1 MSTHP
6 NYIHFCL
13 LLTQT
18 QAQLA
23 RKWDQA
29 LSAHGIS
36 FTEFMILHSLHQAPN
51 HQLRRVDLA
60 EQVSLTAS
68 GVTRL
73 LAPMEKIGLVQKE
86 TNQRDA
92 RVSLVKI
99 TPTGQQILQDATLSL
114 QDRATGLLSA
124 MNLTP
129 LKNLLNQLQ
138 PT

>member
-1 MSTHP
+1 MPAPQH
-6 NYIHFCL
+6 YIEFCL
-13 LLTQT
+13 TLTQT

-23 RKWDQA
+23 RRWDRA

-36 FTEFMILHSLHQAPN
+36 FTEFMLLQALAQAPQQ
-51 HQLRRVDLA
+51 QLKRVDLA

-99 TPTGQQILQDATLSL
+99 TPAGSRILQDATTSL
-114 QDRATGLLSA
+114 NDRAPELLGS

-129 LKNLLNQLQ
+129 LKNLLNQL
-138 PT
+138 